1 MRVAIGLVLLFG
13 CTSAASAQT
22 YIGASFIGDIVRQSG
37 QRDLNPGNGETFGGA
52 LRVGTTLGS
61 QWGVEFEFARTGEI
75 DVSPTLAAFSRGS
88 FTVTSS
94 SADEVFPIQT
104 FPAFTEISAQRQ
116 LATLSTML
124 FWQHSIGDRVT
135 LAYLGG
141 VSFTRVDS
149 RLRIDYEDIIFP
161 PSPLP
166 GFPLPLPRPRP
177 TIESESVTYDA
188 DVAVGFEGRIGMTE
202 HVKLVP
208 GIRLQTAA
216 GGWTLRPGIGLHW
229 QF

>member
-1 MRVAIGLVLLFG
+1 MRASIVLGLLFL

-22 YIGASFIGDIVRQSG
+22 YVGASFIGEVVRQSG

-61 QWGVEFEFARTGEI
+61 QWGVEVEFARTGDI
-75 DVSPTLAAFSRGS
+75 DVSPNLSAFTAGS
-88 FTVTSS
+88 LSS
-94 SADEVFPIQT
+94 ITWADDQPFPIQT
-104 FPAFTEISAQRQ
+104 FPAFTEVSAEQQ
-116 LATLSTML
+116 LATLSTLL
-124 FWQHSIGDRVT
+124 FWQHSVSDRVT

-149 RLRIDYEDIIFP
+149 RVRIDYQDILFP
-161 PSPLP
+161 PTPLP
-166 GFPLPLPRPRP
+166 GFPLPLPRPRQ
-177 TIESESVTYDA
+177 TIESDVVSYDA
-188 DVAVGFEGRIGMTE
+188 DVTVGFEGRIGMTE
-202 HVKLVP
+202 HLKLVP

-216 GGWTLRPGIGLHW
+216 GGWTLRPGVGLHW